1 MTAGNTRGF
10 HELWIYLRIV
20 TTFRE
25 VPLEH
30 PGKNTDIKSIR
41 ENLRMNPNKTFSGCV
56 VEGFSWLY
64 TEDRFR
70 QREICMA
77 EWGILEEGAHKLR
90 YCIYTHTC
98 P

>member
-1 MTAGNTRGF
+1 MWLSIAMMHVVLTIVDL
-10 HELWIYLRIV
+10 HIV

-25 VPLEH
+25 VPLE
-30 PGKNTDIKSIR
+30 PPEIKSIR
-41 ENLRMNPNKTFSGCV
+41 EKLRINPHSGGV

-64 TEDRFR
+64 RFR

-77 EWGILEEGAHKLR
+77 EWGILEEGAHKQR